1 MPLDTP
7 RFLPAVALAEG
18 LQLPSGRVPS
28 PRSVGRIS
36 TTEGDPD
43 VTRQDL
49 VDEIASTLSSLRVA
63 RASYEHADVFTDPD
77 NERQM
82 VDLRRR
88 KRLVEDLTNEL
99 NELLDQVGR

>member
-1 MPLDTP
+1 M
-7 RFLPAVALAEG
+7 
-18 LQLPSGRVPS
+18 
-28 PRSVGRIS
+28 
-36 TTEGDPD
+36 
-43 VTRQDL
+43 
-49 VDEIASTLSSLRVA
+49 
-63 RASYEHADVFTDPD
+63 FTDPD